1 MVLKQSC
8 HETQLVNTLTKI
20 INWLSMNVTLMV
32 MISLVCADS
41 HLHLECSYLHVLC
54 GTTYILHS
62 SQSMEKKISVVC
74 QNINKNDC
82 QSHLFV
88 PPHCITSC
96 QTCTCGCLSIL
107 YFLHVILLFEI
118 LNLNIFGLNELI
130 FVMALSTYQQDQ
142 ISKYKKLT
150 IRLKNSPQNV
160 VNGLYV
166 SSLSS
171 KFDTIVL
178 FASIVSCASIVV
190 SFVSYVLEYVQVY
203 LNYVSK

>member
-32 MISLVCADS
+32 MISLVRAES
-41 HLHLECSYLHVLC
+41 HLDLECSYLHVLC

-62 SQSMEKKISVVC
+62 SQSMKKKTSVVC
-74 QNINKNDC
+74 QKINKKDC
-82 QSHLFV
+82 QSHLFA
-88 PPHCITSC
+88 PPHCITC
-96 QTCTCGCLSIL
+96 QTCTCGCLSIQ
-107 YFLHVILLFEI
+107 YFLNVILLFKI

-142 ISKYKKLT
+142 ISKYQMLA
-150 IRLKNSPQNV
+150 ICFKNAPQNV
-160 VNGLYV
+160 VNGSYV

-178 FASIVSCASIVV
+178 FASIVSCASIAV

-203 LNYVSK
+203 LNNVNK